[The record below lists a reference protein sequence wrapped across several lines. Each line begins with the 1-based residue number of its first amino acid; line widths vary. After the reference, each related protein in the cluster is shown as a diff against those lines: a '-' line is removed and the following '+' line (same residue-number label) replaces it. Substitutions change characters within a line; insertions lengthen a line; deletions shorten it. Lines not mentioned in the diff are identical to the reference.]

1 LKGRKQIF
9 QCVIPQKSKE
19 KLMDELNFFGINYR
33 TLFVDLDNMSKDIM
47 LKFKNPKWSLWGQ
60 PDEKYNPNA

>member
-1 LKGRKQIF
+1 
-9 QCVIPQKSKE
+9 
-19 KLMDELNFFGINYR
+19 MDELNFFGINYR